1 MKTVQFIVKQ
11 KPEMTF
17 VKWDQDEG
25 NGEWW
30 CEDKMESDYQL
41 EKGDYIYVDNLKY
54 CVDERAYH
62 LDEDLWAY
70 YLDPVYVLNREAL
83 LDI

>member
-17 VKWDQDEG
+17 VEWDQDEG

-83 LDI
+83 LNI

>member
-83 LDI
+83 LNI